1 MKLGTLTRGRE
12 IKANAVMRVLLRLEI
27 PYLEQY
33 LYTKLDTPT
42 TGGKELG
49 YSE

>member
-12 IKANAVMRVLLRLEI
+12 IKTNAVMRVLLRLEI
-27 PYLEQY
+27 PCLEQS

-42 TGGKELG
+42 IGGKEFG